1 MTDNYYGEFVKSTEV
16 PKPIEAPKP
25 GPKRIGFGPESL
37 KDHLE
42 RVNEAIANGGM
53 DHDDVMRSL
62 ELVKARAM
70 VSIADSLFSLND
82 NIDNLR
88 DMFDQLNGQV
98 SGIKA
103 RLGE

>member
-1 MTDNYYGEFVKSTEV
+1 MT
-16 PKPIEAPKP
+16 A
-25 GPKRIGFGPESL
+25 RISFGPESL

-42 RVNEAIANGGM
+42 RVNEAIATGDM
-53 DHDDVMRSL
+53 THDDVMRSV

-70 VSIADSLFSLND
+70 VSIADTLFSLND

-88 DMFDQLNGQV
+88 DMFDQLNGHI